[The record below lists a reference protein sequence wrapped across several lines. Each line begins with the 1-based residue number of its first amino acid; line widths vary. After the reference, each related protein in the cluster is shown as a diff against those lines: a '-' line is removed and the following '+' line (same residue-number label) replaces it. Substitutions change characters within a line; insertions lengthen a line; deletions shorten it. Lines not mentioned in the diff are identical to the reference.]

1 MTHMLYMLSH
11 VILANAL
18 QYGVSLL
25 QLQKLRIGEVEEL
38 AQGAKPAGQVVKS
51 FFLDTFLS
59 LMWTPSLSLTEPGS
73 LWMPASSCW
82 RKQVSLQVL
91 RGNVLHVLSL
101 LSVLCSG
108 HSGGVSTHPQH
119 PLSAREGT
127 GPGDL
132 PITPTFLLLVRPEV
146 QGHVMQGPGADSTW
160 LSHPRPQP

>member
-91 RGNVLHVLSL
+91 WGNVLHVLSL

-108 HSGGVSTHPQH
+108 HSGGRSTHPQH
-119 PLSAREGT
+119 PVCQEGHGSRGLTHNVHFSAA
-127 GPGDL
+127 L
-132 PITPTFLLLVRPEV
+132 
-146 QGHVMQGPGADSTW
+146 
-160 LSHPRPQP
+160 